1 MDITVVGD
9 LIMGLALQPLIMDLM
24 DLVLMPPITGLMDL
38 VL

>member
-9 LIMGLALQPLIMDLM
+9 LIMVLALQPLIMDLM